1 MPAKKENARIYEC
14 WNYLYISSRYLILD
28 MKKTRAST
36 RGKKKESKRPWS
48 DQGGRGRDDGAH
60 QQEEHE
66 KEAKLKLEMRK
77 RA

>member
-1 MPAKKENARIYEC
+1 MLELFIYQFA
-14 WNYLYISSRYLILD
+14 LLD
-28 MKKTRAST
+28 FGHEKDKRKHK
-36 RGKKKESKRPWS
+36 GEKKESKRPWS

-77 RA
+77 RE

>member
-1 MPAKKENARIYEC
+1 MLELFIYQFA
-14 WNYLYISSRYLILD
+14 LLD
-28 MKKTRAST
+28 FGHEKRQAQAQ
-36 RGKKKESKRPWS
+36 GGEKKESKRPWS